1 MQDDRR
7 RIGLVFMHL
16 HTLCSTQV
24 AKESLDE
31 FRILYM
37 EKVLG
42 DIGPPSQ
49 AKKVREKKG
58 VFEKLM
64 GKKGGAGK

>member
-7 RIGLVFMHL
+7 RIRRVFMHL
-16 HTLCSTQV
+16 HTLCSTQE
-24 AKESLDE
+24 AKDSLEE

-37 EKVLG
+37 DKVFKN
-42 DIGPPSQ
+42 IGPPSQ
-49 AKKVREKKG
+49 AKKVHEKKG